1 MTYYDKKGGL
11 IVPHNNITAVRIAA
25 ANYIQNGYYPIPI
38 PHSEKAPILS
48 GWPSLR
54 LYEDQIPTYFD
65 MEQMNLGL
73 ILGEASNGLVDID
86 LDCQETRMLAGSYLP
101 KTGQVWGRESSP
113 SSHWLFQCTPVPK
126 HMTFKDPVSGEML
139 VELRSDGHQTVAP
152 PSVHPSGEAVRFD
165 LDGEPSQVGADNL
178 AKCVSNLAVVSL
190 LARYWPNQGSRND
203 AALAITGGLL
213 RADMDEAFVS
223 NMLLNIART
232 AGDEEA
238 ESRANSVNHTAKKL
252 ASGQHVT
259 GWPSASEIFGAT
271 VIEKV
276 QAWLGLES
284 VADTGAVQVPIKNL
298 PVLSLSQL
306 LEKEIP
312 KPKVLFPWLKEGGLS
327 MVFGNRGVG
336 KSFFS
341 LGLSISLA
349 TGGQFLS
356 WPVTTPVDV
365 LYVDGEMALS
375 EFRDRIKQLVGQAQT
390 DKLSILSHEEVY
402 RDTEQDMDLGIA
414 VWQEAIMDYISKHPK
429 IRVVVLDNLSC
440 LLPSIAEDKRDDWTR
455 RVAPY
460 LIGLRRRGIA
470 VVLVHH
476 AGKSGSQRGTSARE
490 DLLDTVIQLA
500 YPSGYE
506 QGAGLNFT
514 VTFTKSRGCFG
525 DDVEPIEATL
535 DSEVEGMGG
544 WSWKPLE
551 RTNEDHVLG
560 EIGLGNTKQADIAES
575 LTLTPGAVS
584 KICHRLVE
592 KGSIRKEGG
601 DWLVTGVK

>member
-1 MTYYDKKGGL
+1 MTYDDKKGGL
-11 IVPHNNITAVRIAA
+11 SVPHNNRTAVRKAA
-25 ANYIQNGYYPIPI
+25 ASYIQNGNYPIPI
-38 PHSEKAPILS
+38 PHETKGPILKE
-48 GWPSLR
+48 WPALR
-54 LYEDQIPTYFD
+54 LSEDQIPSYFD
-65 MEQMNLGL
+65 KEQMNLGL

-86 LDCQETRMLAGSYLP
+86 LDCRETRILAGSYLP
-101 KTGQVWGRESSP
+101 DTGQIWGRDSSP
-113 SSHWLFQCTPVPK
+113 SSHWLFQCRPVPK
-126 HMTFKDPVSGEML
+126 SMTFKDPVSGEML
-139 VELRSDGHQTVAP
+139 VELRSDGQQTVAP

-165 LDGEPSQVGADNL
+165 LDGEPIRIDADNL
-178 AKCVSNLAVVSL
+178 VQCVSRLAVVAL
-190 LARYWPNQGSRND
+190 LARHWPEQGSRNE
-203 AALAITGGLL
+203 AALAIAGGLL
-213 RADMDEAFVS
+213 RANLDEALVS

-252 ASGQHVT
+252 ASGHHVT
-259 GWPSASEIFGAT
+259 GWPSASEIIGSK

-276 QAWLGLES
+276 LAWLGLES
-284 VADTGAVQVPIKNL
+284 APGTGAVQVPIMNL

-306 LEKEIP
+306 YEKNIP
-312 KPKVLFPWLKEGGLS
+312 EPKVLVPWLKEGGLA

-375 EFRDRIKQLVGQAQT
+375 EFRDRIKHLVGPAQT
-390 DKLSILSHEEVY
+390 DRLSILSHEEVY

-525 DDVEPIEATL
+525 DDLEPIEASL
-535 DSEVEGMGG
+535 DPEAEGMVG

-551 RTNEDHVLG
+551 RTNEDYVLG
-560 EIGLGNTKQADIAES
+560 EIGLGNTKQADIAET
-575 LTLTPGAVS
+575 LTLSAGAVS
-584 KICHRLVE
+584 KICQRLAA
-592 KGSIRKEGG
+592 KGSIRKEGTE
-601 DWLVTGVK
+601 WLVTGVK

>member
-1 MTYYDKKGGL
+1 MDFAKKEDL
-11 IVPHNNITAVRIAA
+11 RVAHNNRTAVRKAA

-38 PHSEKAPILS
+38 PHREKGPILS

-65 MEQMNLGL
+65 KEQMNLGL

-86 LDCQETRMLAGSYLP
+86 LDCQETRLLAGSYLP

-113 SSHWLFQCTPVPK
+113 SSHWLFQCTSVPK
-126 HMTFKDPVSGEML
+126 SMTFKDPVSGEML
-139 VELRSDGHQTVAP
+139 VELRSDGQQTVAP
-152 PSVHPSGEAVRFD
+152 PSVHPSGEGVRFD
-165 LDGEPSQVGADNL
+165 LDGKPSRVETDILVQ
-178 AKCVSNLAVVSL
+178 CVSCLAVVAL
-190 LARYWPNQGSRND
+190 LARHWPNQGSRNE
-203 AALAITGGLL
+203 AALAIAGGLL
-213 RADMDEAFVS
+213 RANLDEVFVS

-238 ESRANSVNHTAKKL
+238 ENRANSVSHTAKKL
-252 ASGQHVT
+252 ASGHHVT

-276 QAWLGLES
+276 LAWLGLES

-312 KPKVLFPWLKEGGLS
+312 KPEVLFPWLKEGGLA

-375 EFRDRIKQLVGQAQT
+375 EFRDRIKNLVGEAQT
-390 DKLSILSHEEVY
+390 DRLSILSHEEVY
-402 RDTEQDMDLGIA
+402 RDTEQDMDLGVE
-414 VWQEAIMDYISKHPK
+414 VWQTAIMAYVDEHPE
-429 IRVVVLDNLSC
+429 IRVVVIDNLSC
-440 LLPSIAEDKRDDWTR
+440 LLPSIAEDKRDDWAR
-455 RVAPY
+455 RVAPF
-460 LIGLRRRGIA
+460 LIGFRRRGIA

-476 AGKSGSQRGTSARE
+476 AGKSGNQRGTSARE

-506 QGAGLNFT
+506 QGGGLNFT

-525 DDVEPIEATL
+525 DDLEPIEASL
-535 DSEVEGMGG
+535 DPEAEGMVG

-551 RTNEDHVLG
+551 RTNEDYVLG
-560 EIGLGNTKQADIAES
+560 EIGLGNTKQVDIAET
-575 LTLTPGAVS
+575 LTLSAGAVS
-584 KICHRLVE
+584 KICHRLAA
-592 KGSIRKEGG
+592 KGSIRKEGTE
-601 DWLVTGVK
+601 WLVTGVK